1 MQCFSEQGNVLVSDA
16 TLASPWHRSER
27 TQAAPS
33 GTANVP
39 LRHTEAA
46 TGCGGSRHKSRYT
59 TDGVAPRR
67 GPTCVLWGNGAAG
80 SQPSTNAEASRC
92 RVGDLPE
99 TSRTDTKPDMP
110 RPREAIRFVT
120 IRREAITAGGAVGI
134 ERVAD
139 LPGVRKDGLAVKV
152 DGAQPTIEGSA
163 QIDVPQNLEP
173 LYGEIRSRHFRR
185 SFTLSPELDPSRIE
199 ARLSNGVLRMH
210 IPKSEAARPRRI
222 EIRAQ

>member
-1 MQCFSEQGNVLVSDA
+1 MNDRTEVTKTSEPTPQVPESALAPAVDISESD
-16 TLASPWHRSER
+16 
-27 TQAAPS
+27 
-33 GTANVP
+33 
-39 LRHTEAA
+39 
-46 TGCGGSRHKSRYT
+46 
-59 TDGVAPRR
+59 
-67 GPTCVLWGNGAAG
+67 
-80 SQPSTNAEASRC
+80 
-92 RVGDLPE
+92 
-99 TSRTDTKPDMP
+99 
-110 RPREAIRFVT
+110 
-120 IRREAITAGGAVGI
+120 VGI
-134 ERVAD
+134 ELVAD

-199 ARLSNGVLRMH
+199 ARLSNGVLRMQ

>member
-1 MQCFSEQGNVLVSDA
+1 
-16 TLASPWHRSER
+16 
-27 TQAAPS
+27 
-33 GTANVP
+33 
-39 LRHTEAA
+39 
-46 TGCGGSRHKSRYT
+46 
-59 TDGVAPRR
+59 
-67 GPTCVLWGNGAAG
+67 
-80 SQPSTNAEASRC
+80 
-92 RVGDLPE
+92 
-99 TSRTDTKPDMP
+99 MP